1 MCHKIISASY
11 YSSSFCRN
19 FLDRPLQIDLQ
30 YKSKNRHWTQ
40 ALPDLTSKWNLHT
53 TFVVTICLY
62 TYLSVKYLTT
72 SWRKYFLIFSLIN
85 YILLASFWN
94 SIYFKYFNYYFL
106 LLFFNYSYR
115 IFFAPLLQML
125 VVFKHR
131 AAKALTIIG
140 IWPHAEHTKH
150 TRTLTLT
157 SNSRLM
163 KSQNRIRHTLYTTFL
178 VYRFHFHSA
187 VRKVY
192 VKLSPC
198 FPPKSSKNLVY
209 QLLFLSI
216 GFFSLRVCR

>member
-1 MCHKIISASY
+1 MPQHNFSFSQLLLF
-11 YSSSFCRN
+11 SFCRN

-30 YKSKNRHWTQ
+30 YKSNKNRHWTQ
-40 ALPDLTSKWNLHT
+40 ALPDLTSKRNLHT
-53 TFVVTICLY
+53 TYVFTICLY
-62 TYLSVKYLTT
+62 AYLCICKVPNNQLEKV
-72 SWRKYFLIFSLIN
+72 FPHIF
-85 YILLASFWN
+85 ILLASFWN
-94 SIYFKYFNYYFL
+94 SLYIKYVYYYFL
-106 LLFFNYSYR
+106 LLFFHYSYR
-115 IFFAPLLQML
+115 IFFAPLLQIL

-150 TRTLTLT
+150 TRTQTLT

-198 FPPKSSKNLVY
+198 FPPKSLKNLVY

-216 GFFSLRVCR
+216 GLFSLRVCR